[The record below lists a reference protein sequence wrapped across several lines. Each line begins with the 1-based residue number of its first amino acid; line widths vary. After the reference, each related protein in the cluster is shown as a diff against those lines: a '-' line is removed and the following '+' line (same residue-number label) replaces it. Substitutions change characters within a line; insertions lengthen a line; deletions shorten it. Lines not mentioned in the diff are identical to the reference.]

1 LDKLWRLCSACRAAF
16 TPDTY
21 KCIVSINSVSDI
33 SEMLK
38 GDRTKYGDNHWVVS
52 YWDKVISNDTL
63 EEDHLEN
70 ISPINAVNRIKAP
83 VLLIH
88 GEYDLVVPF
97 DQSEDMFD
105 EMEDADKEVTFVEL
119 EKENH
124 HLSNPKNRAKA

>member
-1 LDKLWRLCSACRAAF
+1 
-16 TPDTY
+16 
-21 KCIVSINSVSDI
+21 
-33 SEMLK
+33 MLK

-124 HLSNPKNRAKA
+124 HFSNPKNRAKA